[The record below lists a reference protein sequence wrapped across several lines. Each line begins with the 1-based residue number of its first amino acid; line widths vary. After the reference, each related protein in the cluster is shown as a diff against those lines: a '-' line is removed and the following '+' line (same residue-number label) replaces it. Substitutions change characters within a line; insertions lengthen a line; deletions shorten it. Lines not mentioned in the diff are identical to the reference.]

1 MKLNTEFYPLETLH
15 GKQIDLKEISM
26 DDAASLFELRS
37 NEEVMKFIERPR
49 TTHLQEAKDMI
60 QKMDE
65 YAITGNGFSWGI
77 YLIETGSLIGTIG
90 FYRIDKE
97 NLRGEVGYLLHPNFW
112 GKGIMSEALQ
122 LALEYGFA
130 TIKFHSIIACI
141 HPENEASR
149 NLLRRHH
156 FQKEAYHRENT
167 YFNNQFYDT
176 EVLALLASEHKTNN
190 S

>member
-1 MKLNTEFYPLETLH
+1 MELNTQFYPLNTLH
-15 GKQIDLKEISM
+15 GKQIELKEISM

-37 NEEVMKFIERPR
+37 SEDVMKYIERPR

-77 YLIETGSLIGTIG
+77 YLIETGGLIGTMG

-122 LALEYGFA
+122 LALEYGFV
-130 TIKFHSIIACI
+130 TINFHSIIACI

-149 NLLRRHH
+149 KILVRHH

-176 EVLALLASEHKTNN
+176 EVFALLASEYKMKN